1 MGVIGDIPNV
11 NVFNTVSSLSLLL
24 RYECREFIKI
34 LGEVVV
40 VVDKVGV
47 PEGHQVGNELFI
59 GVYRV
64 FVLIGC
70 NVVITST
77 AWSSVVI
84 VSGVALIG
92 WLFSELSVNSFRFL
106 VISAGLEGNLW
117 RVKTSLVEVA
127 AGKGREFLDF
137 FCGSLAIFSQALR
150 NLFESVGIVCI
161 SIFVPAFC
169 DSVNIPFILPRSWI

>member
-11 NVFNTVSSLSLLL
+11 YVFNTVSSLSLLL
-24 RYECREFIKI
+24 GYECREFIKI

-77 AWSSVVI
+77 A
-84 VSGVALIG
+84 
-92 WLFSELSVNSFRFL
+92 
-106 VISAGLEGNLW
+106 
-117 RVKTSLVEVA
+117 
-127 AGKGREFLDF
+127 
-137 FCGSLAIFSQALR
+137 
-150 NLFESVGIVCI
+150 
-161 SIFVPAFC
+161 
-169 DSVNIPFILPRSWI
+169 